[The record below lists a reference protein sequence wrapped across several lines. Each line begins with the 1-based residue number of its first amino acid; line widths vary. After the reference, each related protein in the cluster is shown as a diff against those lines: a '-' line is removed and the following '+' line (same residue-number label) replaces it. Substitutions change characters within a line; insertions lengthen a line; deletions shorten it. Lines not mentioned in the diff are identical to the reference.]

1 MTENGVN
8 QPFIVNWPGR
18 VPAGVETDALVDFSD
33 LLPTFADLGNASLPK
48 DFHFDGKSFIDVIL
62 GYKTK
67 SNRDWILTMGSLPAR
82 LNYKRATNLHKFR
95 DRALRDEN
103 YKVFVDTLGQISHVY
118 NLTIDAEEKENLI
131 HSNSKKIKPI
141 IKKFKAIISNFPPED
156 AQPNYTKLSN
166 SIYDINPEILNK
178 RAEKWR
184 KRSNHAPMFEH

>member
-95 DRALRDEN
+95 DRALRDRN

-118 NLTIDAEEKENLI
+118 NLTIDVEEKENLI
-131 HSNSKKIKPI
+131 NSNSKEIKTVLN
-141 IKKFKAIISNFPPED
+141 KFKTIISNFPRED
-156 AQPNYTKLSN
+156 AQPNYTKLSH
-166 SIYDINPEILNK
+166 SINDINPEVLNEK
-178 RAEKWR
+178 AEKWR
-184 KRSNHAPMFEH
+184 KRSNHAPLVEY